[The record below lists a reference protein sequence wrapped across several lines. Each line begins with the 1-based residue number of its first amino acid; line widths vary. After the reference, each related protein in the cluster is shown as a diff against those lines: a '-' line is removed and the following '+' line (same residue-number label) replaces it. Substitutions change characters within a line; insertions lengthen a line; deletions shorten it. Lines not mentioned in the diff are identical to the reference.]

1 MRTVDTLRGP
11 LPVLDVWRECRNTDT
26 GWSAVNEK
34 GERLNITYPPGER
47 DSGLARVPP
56 DDMGHVILVRGGVI
70 EGVAL
75 IERTSR
81 ATAKKKAPAA

>member
-11 LPVLDVWRECRNTDT
+11 LPVLDTWRECRNTDT
-26 GWSAVNEK
+26 GWTAVNEK
-34 GERLNITYPPGER
+34 GERLNITYPPSER

-56 DDMGHVILVRGGVI
+56 DDMDYVTLVRGGVI

-75 IERTSR
+75 IERAPR
-81 ATAKKKAPAA
+81 AKSKKKAPAF